1 MFESE
6 SFNNYVETFKKLP
19 LQEKKV
25 RVVNELQRLLTF
37 IEKAKQD
44 LNIRVGVL
52 YNKEVL
58 DLNTDKIS
66 DDDFV
71 EAMLVYVHSIQEALG
86 SYFNETAKYV
96 YRGDNI

>member
-6 SFNNYVETFKKLP
+6 SFNNYVAAFKLLP

-25 RVVNELQRLLTF
+25 RVVSEFQKLLTF

-44 LNIRVGVL
+44 LNVQSGVL

-58 DLNTDKIS
+58 DLNSNQVS

-86 SYFNETAKYV
+86 GYFNETAKYI
-96 YRGDNI
+96 YRKDDN

>member
-6 SFNNYVETFKKLP
+6 NFNKYVDAFKMLP

-25 RVVNELQRLLTF
+25 RVVKEFQELLIF

-44 LNIRVGVL
+44 LRIANGVL

-58 DLNTDKIS
+58 DLNSNNVS
-66 DDDFV
+66 DEDFV
-71 EAMLVYVHSIQEALG
+71 EAMFVYVHSVQEALG
-86 SYFNETAKYV
+86 SYFNETAKYI
-96 YRGDNI
+96 YKGENN